1 MAGPP
6 RHPLTA
12 WEYLIH
18 TSAYLVTMDG
28 HEIEC
33 NLRNQKFE
41 PSAIMRVIQLLA
53 FRRPYWLTRLST
65 SHNSNSLLAVT
76 ADLHL
81 AHAPDTVSK

>member
-18 TSAYLVTMDG
+18 TTDHLATMDD

-33 NLRNQKFE
+33 NLGNQKFE

-53 FRRPYWLTRLST
+53 FRRPSRLIRFIPLVTTRT
-65 SHNSNSLLAVT
+65 HY
-76 ADLHL
+76 
-81 AHAPDTVSK
+81 